1 MAHPLQTP
9 SVTALIECDQ
19 LRHGY
24 AGKQVLN
31 GLSFQVRK
39 GGIYGL
45 LGKNGAGKTTTINIL
60 MGFLEPSGGQCRVLG
75 DPSHRLRPQTRR
87 RIGVLHEGFT
97 QHDFMTI
104 AELEKFYSHFYPHWQ
119 PQVFAQLVEKLPV
132 PSSRRLSKLSFG
144 QRSQVCLALVMAQ
157 LPELM
162 ILDDYSMGLDA
173 GYRRLLLDYLH
184 AYAQEY
190 GTTIL
195 LTSHVV
201 QDLERLIDHMF
212 IIQQGRLLYSAER
225 GRFFESFRQW
235 RFQRSPQS
243 DRLEK
248 NEALTSVEHIGKH
261 CIVCSFHDA
270 AQVRQM
276 LRQNDVALEGWEE
289 VPLSFEDAFLSL
301 TGKY

>member
-1 MAHPLQTP
+1 MSAT
-9 SVTALIECDQ
+9 SVPALVECKHLHHSYGD
-19 LRHGY
+19 R
-24 AGKQVLN
+24 QVIN
-31 GLSFQVRK
+31 DLSFRIPK

-60 MGFLEPSGGQCRVLG
+60 MGLLQPSGGQCRVLG
-75 DPSHRLRPQTRR
+75 DPSHQLRPGTRQ
-87 RIGVLHEGFT
+87 RIGLLHEGFT
-97 QHDFMTI
+97 QYDFMTI

-119 PQVFAQLVEKLPV
+119 PQVFQQLVQKLQV
-132 PSSRRLSKLSFG
+132 PSNRRLSRLSFG
-144 QRSQVCLALVMAQ
+144 QRSQVCLGLVMAQ

-195 LTSHVV
+195 LTSHIV
-201 QDLERLIDHMF
+201 QDLERLIDHML
-212 IIQQGRLLYSAER
+212 IIQNGSLLYSAAR
-225 GRFFESFRQW
+225 GDFFASFRQW
-235 RFQRSPQS
+235 RFQRSAQS

-248 NEALTSVEHIGKH
+248 TDVLTSVEHIGRH
-261 CIVCSFHDA
+261 SIVTSFQDET
-270 AQVRQM
+270 QVRRILQA
-276 LRQNDVALEGWEE
+276 QGIALENWEE
-289 VPLSFEDAFLSL
+289 TPMSFEDAFLSL

>member
-1 MAHPLQTP
+1 MQTQSAP
-9 SVTALIECDQ
+9 ALIECDR
-19 LRHGY
+19 LRHSY

-39 GGIYGL
+39 GGIHGL

-60 MGFLEPSGGQCRVLG
+60 MGFLEPSGGSCRVLG
-75 DPSHRLRPQTRR
+75 DPSHRLRPETRR
-87 RIGVLHEGFT
+87 RIGLLHEGFT

-104 AELEKFYSHFYPHWQ
+104 AELEKFYRHFYPRWQ
-119 PQVFAQLVEKLPV
+119 PQVFTQLVQKLPV

-184 AYAQEY
+184 AYAEEY

-212 IIQQGRLLYSAER
+212 IIQNGSLLYSADR
-225 GRFFESFRQW
+225 GRFFESLRQW
-235 RFQRSPQS
+235 RFRRSPQS
-243 DRLEK
+243 DQLEK
-248 NEALTSVEHIGKH
+248 TDVLTSVEHIGRH
-261 CIVCSFHDA
+261 SIVCSFRDED
-270 AQVRQM
+270 QVRQAM
-276 LRQNDVALEGWEE
+276 LQKGVMPEE
-289 VPLSFEDAFLSL
+289 WQEIPLSFEDAFLSL

>member
-1 MAHPLQTP
+1 MQTQSAP
-9 SVTALIECDQ
+9 ALIECDR
-19 LRHGY
+19 LRHSY

-39 GGIYGL
+39 GGIHGL

-60 MGFLEPSGGQCRVLG
+60 MGFLEPSGGSCRVLG
-75 DPSHRLRPQTRR
+75 DPSHRLRPETRR
-87 RIGVLHEGFT
+87 RIGLLHEGFT

-104 AELEKFYSHFYPHWQ
+104 AELEKFYRHFYPHWQ
-119 PQVFAQLVEKLPV
+119 PQVFTQLVQKLPV

-184 AYAQEY
+184 AYAEEY

-212 IIQQGRLLYSAER
+212 IIQNGSLLYSADR
-225 GRFFESFRQW
+225 GRFFESLRQW
-235 RFQRSPQS
+235 RFRRSPQS
-243 DRLEK
+243 DQLEK
-248 NEALTSVEHIGKH
+248 TDVLTSVEHIGRH
-261 CIVCSFHDA
+261 SIVCSFRDED
-270 AQVRQM
+270 QVRQAM
-276 LRQNDVALEGWEE
+276 LQKGVMPEE
-289 VPLSFEDAFLSL
+289 WQEIPLSFEDAFLSL